1 MILMATEL
9 NLQVIVEFE
18 NTEWLYKKLCLLP
31 IITRIDANYLQS
43 QEEITPI
50 TDNYKKWQL
59 LLSITRSD
67 ACYWQSQEEVMSITD
82 NHKKKNYIFTGL
94 PESNWKHNLHL
105 VARMVSLPAGD
116 KVFDF
121 TLGQK
126 KDWTVRTTHPKLYTT
141 NNILGK

>member
-9 NLQVIVEFE
+9 NLQVVVEFE

-59 LLSITRSD
+59 LLSITRRSYVY
-67 ACYWQSQEEVMSITD
+67 YWQSQEEKLYFYWTSRIQLKT
-82 NHKKKNYIFTGL
+82 
-94 PESNWKHNLHL
+94 HNLHL

-121 TLGQK
+121 TLGRK
-126 KDWTVRTTHPKLYTT
+126 KDWTVRSTHPKLYTT